1 VFGSKHH
8 RLGLGLGVGLSVA
21 SLSASAGARANDR
34 VCDGARIHVAGDV
47 QPRWRA
53 AIDGA
58 CSAMAT
64 IAGVDP
70 TAHVRMAA
78 IERDLVLEVTLAD
91 GRFASRRVVSPDAL
105 LATLEALVVVPP
117 SGASELN
124 EVRAV
129 SEASESSAASAD
141 DGDHGER
148 AQAPSAI
155 GSTWPRLEEPAP
167 SPRPSDGEPTT
178 AIELGGGAGG
188 RVAAHGYLSASVAG
202 FADIRVGDWL
212 LGTLIRWDVIGS
224 KSAPLVDV
232 FEMET
237 VIVGIAVARRVGLG
251 FGSLDAG
258 LSPRLAVETQTFE
271 SGAAGESSLS
281 STDVRLGAF
290 ARLSFGKSALR
301 PVVELDADVSPSR
314 LRRVVQLDPR
324 LPALPSWSA
333 GLSAGLAWTAP

>member
-1 VFGSKHH
+1 VFRSAHH
-8 RLGLGLGVGLSVA
+8 RRGLGLGLGVGLSVA
-21 SLSASAGARANDR
+21 SLSGSAGARAHDR

-64 IAGVDP
+64 LAGVDP

-78 IERDLVLEVTLAD
+78 IDRDLALEVTLTD

-117 SGASELN
+117 SDASELK
-124 EVRAV
+124 EA
-129 SEASESSAASAD
+129 SEASDASAVKTD
-141 DGDHGER
+141 DGGER
-148 AQAPSAI
+148 AQPPSAM
-155 GSTWPRLEEPAP
+155 GSTWTRLEEPTP
-167 SPRPSDGEPTT
+167 SRPSNGEPTT

-188 RVAAHGYLSASVAG
+188 RVAGHGYLSASVAG
-202 FADIRVGDWL
+202 FADIRVGNWL

-237 VIVGIAVARRVGLG
+237 VVVGIAVARRFRLG

-258 LSPRLAVETQTFE
+258 VSPRLAVETQTFE

-290 ARLSFGKSALR
+290 GRVSFGKSALR
-301 PVVELDADVSPSR
+301 PIVELDADVSPSR
-314 LRRVVQLDPR
+314 LRRVAQLDSR
-324 LPALPSWSA
+324 VPALPSWSA

>member
-1 VFGSKHH
+1 MA
-8 RLGLGLGVGLSVA
+8 LSVA
-21 SLSASAGARANDR
+21 SLAGSADARANDR

-47 QPRWRA
+47 ERRWRA
-53 AIDGA
+53 AIDAA

-64 IAGVDP
+64 LPGVDP

-78 IERDLVLEVTLAD
+78 IDRDLALEVTLAD
-91 GRFASRRVVSPDAL
+91 GRFASRRVLSPDAL
-105 LATLEALVVVPP
+105 LATLEALLVVPP
-117 SGASELN
+117 SA
-124 EVRAV
+124 A
-129 SEASESSAASAD
+129 SEASEVNEVPEVSRASTAKAD
-141 DGDHGER
+141 DGGRVER
-148 AQAPSAI
+148 VQPPSAM
-155 GSTWPRLEEPAP
+155 GSSSTWPRLEEPAP
-167 SPRPSDGEPTT
+167 SQRPANGEPTT

-188 RVAAHGYLSASVAG
+188 RVAAQGYLSASVSG
-202 FADIRVGDWL
+202 FADIRVGNWL
-212 LGTLIRWDVIGS
+212 LGTLIRWDVLGT

-237 VIVGIAVARRVGLG
+237 VVAGIAVARRVRLG

-258 LSPRLAVETQTFE
+258 VSPRLAVETQTFE

-290 ARLSFGKSALR
+290 GRLSFGKSALR
-301 PVVELDADVSPSR
+301 PIIEVDADVSPSR
-314 LRRVVQLDPR
+314 LRRVTQLDPR